1 MHAIETATKENL
13 VEIIRRFIAQRSGID
28 RRNYHSDWRDTAG
41 AAAFMA
47 DYREILRDGR
57 DARRLLEY
65 VAGRDGITAERI
77 LSTSSGNRRLEWIFR
92 GEEIGLDYCTGQYF
106 PTEYRAAACSMLSG
120 LVWRYLADDFAD
132 CVNTGEQA
140 AAVRKAA
147 RRIFGR
153 GIASRW
159 FS

>member
-1 MHAIETATKENL
+1 MTETKTASKETL
-13 VEIIRRFIAQRSGID
+13 LEALRLFIAQRSGID
-28 RRNYHSDWRDTAG
+28 RRNYQSDWRDTAG

-65 VAGRDGITAERI
+65 VAGRAGITAERI
-77 LSTSSGNRRLEWIFR
+77 LATSSGNGRLDWCYR
-92 GEEIGLDYCTGQYF
+92 GDKIGLDYCTGQYF
-106 PTEYRAAACSMLSG
+106 PTEYRAAACSMLAG

-132 CVNTGEQA
+132 CPNTGEQA

-159 FS
+159 FN

>member
-1 MHAIETATKENL
+1 MHATKAASKEKL
-13 VEIIRRFIAQRSGID
+13 VEIIRQFIAQRSGID
-28 RRNYHSDWRDTAG
+28 RRNYQRDWSDKAG

-77 LSTSSGNRRLEWIFR
+77 LATSSGNGRLDWCYR
-92 GEEIGLDYCTGQYF
+92 GEKVGLDYCTGQYF
-106 PTEYRAAACSMLSG
+106 PTEYRAAACSMLAG
-120 LVWRYLADDFAD
+120 LVWRYLADDYENNAAD
-132 CVNTGEQA
+132 E
-140 AAVRKAA
+140 VRKAA

-153 GIASRW
+153 GLASRW
-159 FS
+159 FA